1 MNVLEYVIDFPKSYG
16 EDRLAIAEDL
26 VCAIDGSSPIKQI
39 AVLPFHSQAE
49 WLASAVAWAVSLCS
63 NGTIPEYARMAVDS
77 VNFRYA
83 EMLENFPDKM
93 KPCAVLA
100 GVQVIGDE
108 LHAYAIGDCSAVIE
122 KTDGSI
128 EIVTDNRIRRFSDVT
143 KAMRNKAIACGEDP
157 VKAVQE
163 QMTKNRHVMNT
174 PEGFWTVALKGSF
187 EDEFVERIYNVDDV
201 KQCLVFSD
209 GFERVFLH
217 ELISIEDVLNR
228 NVSLNSALKVLRKWE
243 RNTTNLDVKRHDDAC
258 AILIEL

>member
-1 MNVLEYVIDFPKSYG
+1 MNILEYVIDFPKSYG

-49 WLASAVAWAVSLCS
+49 WLASAVAGAVSLCS
-63 NGTIPEYARMAVDS
+63 NGTIPEYAQMAVDS
-77 VNFRYA
+77 INFRYS
-83 EMLENFPDKM
+83 EMLENFPDEM

-100 GVQVIGDE
+100 GVQIIDDE

-122 KTDGSI
+122 KIDGTI

-174 PEGFWTVALKGSF
+174 PDGFWTVALKGYF
-187 EDEFVERIYNVDDV
+187 EDEFVERIYDVDDV
-201 KQCLVFSD
+201 KRCLVFSD

-217 ELISIEDVLNR
+217 ELVSIEDILNR
-228 NVSLNSALKVLRKWE
+228 NVSLSSALKILRKWE
-243 RNTTNLDVKRHDDAC
+243 RKATHLDVKQHDDAC

>member
-49 WLASAVAWAVSLCS
+49 WLASAVAGAVSLCS

-83 EMLENFPDKM
+83 EMLESFPDEM

-100 GVQVIGDE
+100 GVQVVGDE

-174 PEGFWTVALKGSF
+174 S
-187 EDEFVERIYNVDDV
+187 EDEFVERIYDVDDV
-201 KQCLVFSD
+201 KRCLVFSD

-217 ELISIEDVLNR
+217 DLVSIEDVLNR

-243 RNTTNLDVKRHDDAC
+243 RKTTSLDVKQHDDVC

>member
-49 WLASAVAWAVSLCS
+49 WLASAVAGAVSLCS

-83 EMLENFPDKM
+83 EMLESFPDEM

-100 GVQVIGDE
+100 GVQVVGDE

-174 PEGFWTVALKGSF
+174 SD
-187 EDEFVERIYNVDDV
+187 DEFVERIYDVDDV
-201 KQCLVFSD
+201 KRCLVFSD

-217 ELISIEDVLNR
+217 DLVSIEDVLNR

-243 RNTTNLDVKRHDDAC
+243 RKTTSLDVKQHDDVC

>member
-1 MNVLEYVIDFPKSYG
+1 
-16 EDRLAIAEDL
+16 
-26 VCAIDGSSPIKQI
+26 
-39 AVLPFHSQAE
+39 
-49 WLASAVAWAVSLCS
+49 
-63 NGTIPEYARMAVDS
+63 
-77 VNFRYA
+77 
-83 EMLENFPDKM
+83 M

-100 GVQVIGDE
+100 GVQVIDDK

-122 KTDGSI
+122 KIDGTI

-174 PEGFWTVALKGSF
+174 PDGFWTVALKGYF
-187 EDEFVERIYNVDDV
+187 EDEFVERIYDVDDV
-201 KQCLVFSD
+201 KRCLVFSD

-228 NVSLNSALKVLRKWE
+228 NVSLSSALKILRTWE
-243 RNTTNLDVKRHDDAC
+243 RKTTSLDVKQHDDAC